1 MFEAPANNA
10 FGAKYYGT
18 AAVSPVLFNPSN
30 QGVDWL
36 GEGCGKCWK
45 FTGTSN
51 IEGYGYATTTLVLK
65 GTNLCPATNT
75 NSCANGAAHFD
86 ISAPGFD
93 CQPASLSNT
102 CQDHEPDEND
112 GFKEACGN
120 WMIDSSELRPISKL

>member
-86 ISAPGFD
+86 ISAPGKFKVAMIRFVSKVLHYQI
-93 CQPASLSNT
+93 CLKYMIVINNT
-102 CQDHEPDEND
+102 
-112 GFKEACGN
+112 
-120 WMIDSSELRPISKL
+120 IL